1 MTAEYK
7 IMTNNVGCQR
17 EIMTNNDN
25 FIFKGSL
32 GVFLKIFF

>member
-7 IMTNNVGCQR
+7 IMTNNVDFQG

-25 FIFKGSL
+25 FKGSFYK
-32 GVFLKIFF
+32 VF

>member
-7 IMTNNVGCQR
+7 IMTNNADCQG

-25 FIFKGSL
+25 FIFKGSYK
-32 GVFLKIFF
+32 VF